1 MERTRNMNHKLKTAA
16 VVAALAMAAAPA
28 GAPAAAPKPA
38 KTATAVGKVQ
48 RTSKSTAELKVRYSC
63 KSGTTLWIS
72 LKQSKSGKKDKRLKK
87 EGSSKVAHTWLQSHR
102 NTVTCDGKN
111 HTKKFTVD
119 KVEPGSKGRLKAGR
133 AWWQFCI
140 TDAAQQLTVSK
151 AAWVQV
157 A

>member
-1 MERTRNMNHKLKTAA
+1 MSHKIKTAA
-16 VVAALAMAAAPA
+16 ALAALATAAAPVA
-28 GAPAAAPKPA
+28 ATAAAPKPA
-38 KTATAVGKVQ
+38 KTAEAVGKVQ
-48 RTSKSTAELKVRYSC
+48 RTSKDAATLKVRYSC

-72 LKQSKSGKKDKRLKK
+72 LKQSKSGKKDARLKK

-111 HTKKFTVD
+111 HTKTFTVD
-119 KVEPGSKGRLKAGR
+119 NVEPGSKGRLKAGK

-140 TDAAQQLTVSK
+140 TDATQTLTVSK
-151 AAWVQV
+151 AGWVKV